1 VHPFLENF
9 SNFLIQQKEIKFLMT
24 NLKTRL
30 VTDSKKIKLIG
41 FYLDREKKITK
52 QEPLGSVHR

>member
-1 VHPFLENF
+1 
-9 SNFLIQQKEIKFLMT
+9 MT

-30 VTDSKKIKLIG
+30 ITDSKEIKLIG

-52 QEPLGSVHR
+52 QEPLGIVFNLEACGDKNSSLDRAAG